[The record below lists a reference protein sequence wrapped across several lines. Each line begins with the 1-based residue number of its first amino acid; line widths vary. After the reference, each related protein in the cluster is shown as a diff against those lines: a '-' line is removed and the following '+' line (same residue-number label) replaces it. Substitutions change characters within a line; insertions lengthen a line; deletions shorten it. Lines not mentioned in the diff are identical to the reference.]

1 MKSLKQACVPR
12 TTVFDSNRRDTVHDI
27 LDLVRDRIDPA
38 EFFAE
43 NFVTQGMKTLL
54 AESFKRLEGKGK
66 QSQGVFRLSQSMGGG
81 KTHNLIALGLLCKH
95 PEWREKVMSGFYRP
109 GQLGRLRVVAFS
121 GRQTDA
127 RFGIWGEIAR
137 QLGKEALFQHYMTH
151 LEAPGQEAWV
161 NLLKG
166 DPLVIML
173 DELPPYMA
181 YAQSRKVGD
190 SNLAVVTTAALSNL
204 FVAVSDNKL
213 DNVCLVMT
221 DLSGAGYLQGQ
232 QQIDEALRTVEKLG
246 ALKDLN
252 QEATRLALSIDPVRM
267 NSDEFYH
274 ILRTRLFVT
283 EQMPVAAEISEV
295 AAAYAQ
301 SLKSAKL
308 MDITTASPE
317 QFTVDVEHAYPFH
330 PAIRDLYA
338 RFKENQGFQQTRALI
353 RIMRIVVS
361 RVWNS
366 GKAERIHL
374 IGAHDLD
381 LADPEM
387 VSEIKQ
393 INAKLENAIAKDIA
407 SAGSAAAEQIDR
419 EGGSDAQDVCKLVY
433 LSSLGTSTEQIKG
446 LNRSEIVQYLAA
458 PGRDVAR
465 IYKEVIDRLQTTA
478 WYLHVSRDGR
488 LYFKD
493 VQNINAKLDSY
504 IRGMAREGK
513 EKELRAQLEAI
524 FAPKSGD
531 CYQKVQCLPAVD
543 QIDLMPDKVTL
554 VIFRPTDG
562 ALETIRTYFN
572 QATHK
577 NRGCFLTGDG
587 NTYARVLEAASA
599 LKAIEAII
607 REMVE
612 EGRGESAP
620 EMQDAKEIK
629 AKLQGRLY
637 MAVKTSF
644 VTLYYPAKSGLT
656 RLEMDFQYQ
665 ENRFVAEDQV
675 IAALKGAYKYIIDV
689 GPDGSFRNKIENKLW
704 SQTGQEVLWTT
715 VKQRAAQD
723 PAWVW
728 HVPNALDNV
737 KGILLQRGVWREA
750 SGYVD
755 RGPFP
760 QPKTDVTIKEVAR
773 NDETGVVTLKL
784 QSVHGDQIYMEI
796 GADATPASKRLDSQ
810 TVEVSDL
817 RASFL
822 CVDSTGV
829 HETGE
834 PVIWTN
840 RITLKHRFYQDGEAL
855 RCELQA
861 APLAEIRYTTDGS
874 NPATNGG
881 VYSGPFLVHKGAK
894 FALAIASRDGIQSER
909 AQYVVP
915 ERADEFKVDPGKP
928 CLWTRRHNRDS
939 TMDTHEFLSVCD
951 KAGGRLCGVQVSTA
965 LNRHW
970 AELNLDSDERRSVA
984 QIRQALELLQDF
996 VPQGQLSLSLTALQF
1011 DTGQQ
1016 LLDLVA
1022 ALKTTLAPGEVK
1034 ELEPKDAQ

>member
-1 MKSLKQACVPR
+1 MKTLKQACTPR
-12 TTVFDSNRRDTVHDI
+12 KSVFDSNRRDTVPDI

-38 EFFAE
+38 EFFEE

-54 AESFKRLEGKGK
+54 SESFKRLEGKGK

-81 KTHNLIALGLLCKH
+81 KTHNLISLGLLCKH
-95 PEWREKVMSGFYRP
+95 PEWRAKVMAGFYQP
-109 GQLGRLRVVAFS
+109 GPLGRVRVVAFS

-127 RFGIWGEIAR
+127 QFGIWGEIAK

-221 DLSGAGYLQGQ
+221 DLSGASYLQGQ
-232 QQIDEALRTVEKLG
+232 EKIDEALKKVEQLG

-283 EQMPVAAEISEV
+283 EQMPAARDVKEV
-295 AAAYAQ
+295 ASGYAQ
-301 SLKSAKL
+301 AVKLAKL

-317 QFTVDVEHAYPFH
+317 QFAVDIEHAYPFH

-353 RIMRIVVS
+353 RIMRMVVS
-361 RVWNS
+361 RLWNS
-366 GKAERIHL
+366 GKADRVHL

-381 LADPEM
+381 LTDAEL
-387 VSEIKQ
+387 VSETKQ
-393 INAKLENAIAKDIA
+393 INSKLEPAIAHDIA
-407 SAGSAAAEQIDR
+407 SGGSAVAEQMDAGS
-419 EGGSDAQDVCKLVY
+419 GTDAQDVCKLVY
-433 LSSLGTSTEQIKG
+433 LSSLSTSTEQLKG

-458 PGRDVAR
+458 PGRDVVR
-465 IYKEVIDRLQTTA
+465 VNKEVIDKLQTSA

-504 IRGMAREGK
+504 IRGMAKEGK

-531 CYQKVQCLPAVD
+531 CYQKLQCLPAID
-543 QIDLMPDKVTL
+543 KIDLTPDKVTL
-554 VIFRPTDG
+554 VIFRPTDS
-562 ALETIRTYFN
+562 ALETIKTYFN

-587 NTYARVLEAASA
+587 NTYERVLEAASA

-607 REMVE
+607 REMAE
-612 EGRGESAP
+612 EGRTETAP

-629 AKLQGRLY
+629 GKLQGRLY

-644 VTLYYPAKSGLT
+644 TTLYYPSKSGLT
-656 RLEMDFQYQ
+656 RLDMDFQYE
-665 ENRFVAEDQV
+665 ENKFVAEEQV
-675 IAALKGAYKYIIDV
+675 VAALKGAYKYTTDV

-704 SQTGQEVLWTT
+704 PESSQETLWTT
-715 VKQRAAQD
+715 VRQRAAQD
-723 PAWVW
+723 PSWVW

-737 KGILLQRGVWREA
+737 KGILVQRGIWREA
-750 SGYVD
+750 NGYVD
-755 RGPFP
+755 KGPFP
-760 QPKTDVTIKEVAR
+760 QPKTSVTIKEVAR
-773 NDETGVVTLKL
+773 SDDTGAVTLKL
-784 QSVHGDQIYMEI
+784 QGVHGDQLFMEI
-796 GADATPASKRLDSQ
+796 GADATPASKRLENQ
-810 TVEVSDL
+810 TIELSEL
-817 RASFL
+817 HASFL
-822 CVDSTGV
+822 CVNSTRV
-829 HETGE
+829 HETGD
-834 PVIWTN
+834 PVAWAN
-840 RITLKHRFYQDGEAL
+840 RITLKHRFYQDGDSL
-855 RCELQA
+855 RCELKA
-861 APLAEIRYTTDGS
+861 APVAEIRYTTDGS

-881 VYSGPFLVHKGAK
+881 VYSEPFIVYEGAK
-894 FALAIASRDGIQSER
+894 FALAIASRDGVQSER
-909 AQYVVP
+909 AQYAVP
-915 ERADEFKVDPGKP
+915 ERPDEPLVDPTKP
-928 CLWTRRHNRDS
+928 YLWARRHNRDS
-939 TMDTHEFLSVCD
+939 TMDTHELLTACD
-951 KAGGRLCGVQVSTA
+951 KAGAKLCGAQVSTA
-965 LNRHW
+965 FNKHW
-970 AELNLDSDERRSVA
+970 AELNLDNDERRSVA
-984 QIRQALELLQDF
+984 QIRKALDLLREL

-1034 ELEPKDAQ
+1034 ELQPKDTQ